1 MKTKTNSRWIFNSP
15 KMVFLIIITSLFANC
30 KVIKVKKDSLIGNTS
45 IERKFDEKGALIYY
59 EKINIK
65 SKGYS
70 HRPHM
75 YSITQTTTKVKKGN
89 KLVEFYREKSI
100 LSVADL
106 GGRILKSRRI
116 VWDENGKKTVTC
128 TPSK

>member
-1 MKTKTNSRWIFNSP
+1 MKSKTNSSWIFNSR
-15 KMVFLIIITSLFANC
+15 KIVILIMITSLFVNC
-30 KVIKVKKDSLIGNTS
+30 KAIQVYKDSLIGNTS
-45 IERKFDEKGALIYY
+45 IEREFDEKGALIYY

-65 SKGYS
+65 YKGYR

-75 YSITQTTTKVKKGN
+75 YSITRTTTKVKKGN

-106 GGRILKSRRI
+106 GGRILKSRLI
-116 VWDENGKKTVTC
+116 VWDENGNKTVTRY
-128 TPSK
+128 

>member
-1 MKTKTNSRWIFNSP
+1 
-15 KMVFLIIITSLFANC
+15 MVFLIIITSLFANC
-30 KVIKVKKDSLIGNTS
+30 KAIQVKKDSLIGNTS
-45 IERKFDEKGALIYY
+45 IEREFDEKGALIYY

-70 HRPHM
+70 HGPHM
-75 YSITQTTTKVKKGN
+75 YSIIRTTTKVKKGN

-106 GGRILKSRRI
+106 GGRILKSRLI
-116 VWDENGKKTVTC
+116 VWDENGKKTVTRY
-128 TPSK
+128 